1 MHKKLIWQV
10 VHVSAQR
17 PFSCILLLGKH
28 PHPLWS
34 MMESCSCVACF
45 QRNDENK
52 AIVTSSIRHSRN
64 QVFLIKVLRFIIA
77 KLIDF

>member
-28 PHPLWS
+28 PHPPLEHDGIMQLCCLLS
-34 MMESCSCVACF
+34 A
-45 QRNDENK
+45 QR
-52 AIVTSSIRHSRN
+52 
-64 QVFLIKVLRFIIA
+64 
-77 KLIDF
+77 